1 MTNLSSKFDY
11 SYLFGAYE
19 NIPNPEK
26 FDNLINNNLIK
37 SKLLG
42 DLS

>member
-19 NIPNPEK
+19 NIANSEK
-26 FDNLINNNLIK
+26 FDNLFIK